1 LRYCYAAR
9 HDVTSDS
16 VAVMKQGLHLQL
28 GQQLKMTPQLQQNI
42 RLLQLS
48 ALDLRQEIQDTVES
62 NPLLELE
69 DEGDSFSSDAEAEPP
84 ASADKDHEEL
94 DLDATDHFDDDLR
107 VDTDWDDIY
116 PGSSTGSS
124 ASSGTDEDG
133 DSWEARSSTPESFQ
147 QHLLWQL
154 NLTHLS
160 DADNAIAEAI
170 IDALDERGY
179 LTDSLDDIRAAV
191 QPLNLRP
198 DDPLF
203 PEDDEIIAVLH
214 LLQHFDPPGV
224 AARSLTECLSIQL
237 NMLDEETPWRR
248 QALQLVN
255 QHINLLESRDFDT
268 LRRRMNLADE
278 QLSEVMRL
286 IRGLNPAPGELVSDS
301 NPEYVVPDVVVS
313 RRGKRWLVELNPESM
328 PKVRINDH
336 YAGMIRHTRREE
348 DGSYLKAQLQEAK
361 WFLKS
366 LQSRNET
373 LLKVATRI
381 VEVQQGF
388 FEYGEEA
395 MKPLVLAEIA
405 DAVGMHESTISRVT
419 NQKYMHTPK
428 GVFELK
434 YFFSSHVGTDG
445 GGECS
450 STAIRAIIK
459 KLVAAED
466 ARKPLS
472 DNKLADLL
480 NEQGIQ
486 VARRTVAK
494 YREAM
499 RIPASSD
506 RKRLV

>member
-1 LRYCYAAR
+1 
-9 HDVTSDS
+9 
-16 VAVMKQGLHLQL
+16 MKQGLHFQL
-28 GQQLKMTPQLQQNI
+28 GQQLKMTPQLQQAI

-62 NPLLELE
+62 NPMLELDE
-69 DEGDSFSSDAEAEPP
+69 DDPYASELPEP
-84 ASADKDHEEL
+84 SRDEDRDREEL
-94 DLDATDHFDDDLR
+94 NLDGNDEFRDDLQ

-116 PGSSTGSS
+116 PGSGGASGSG
-124 ASSGTDEDG
+124 SGGAGEDDDG
-133 DSWEARSSTPESFQ
+133 EGWEARNAVPESLQ

-154 NLTHLS
+154 NLTHLG
-160 DADNAIAEAI
+160 DGDRAIAEAI
-170 IDALDERGY
+170 IDSLDERGY
-179 LTDSLDDIRAAV
+179 LACDLEDIRAAV
-191 QPLNLRP
+191 QPLGLKP

-203 PEDDEIIAVLH
+203 PEDDEIEAVLH

-224 AARSLTECLSIQL
+224 AARSLAECLTLQL
-237 NMLDEETPWRR
+237 NLLDDATPWRR
-248 QALQLVN
+248 QALLLVN
-255 QHINLLESRDFDT
+255 QHLGLLEGRDYDG
-268 LRRRMNLADE
+268 LRRKLGLAEE
-278 QLSEVMRL
+278 QLAEVMRL
-286 IRGLNPAPGELVSDS
+286 IRGLNPHPGELVSDTT
-301 NPEYVVPDVVVS
+301 PDYVVPDVVVS

-328 PKVRINDH
+328 PRVRVNDT
-336 YAGMIRHTRREE
+336 YAGLIRHARREE
-348 DGSYLKAQLQEAK
+348 DSSYLKAQLQEAR

-388 FEYGEEA
+388 FEYGDEA

-405 DAVGMHESTISRVT
+405 EAVGMHESTISRVT
-419 NQKYMHTPK
+419 NQKYMLTPR

-450 STAIRAIIK
+450 STAIRAIIR

-472 DNKLADLL
+472 DSKLADLL

>member
-1 LRYCYAAR
+1 
-9 HDVTSDS
+9 
-16 VAVMKQGLHLQL
+16 MKQGLHLQL
-28 GQQLKMTPQLQQNI
+28 GQQLKMTPQLQQAI

-62 NPLLELE
+62 NPLLEME
-69 DEGDSFSSDAEAEPP
+69 DEADSFA
-84 ASADKDHEEL
+84 ADGEVETPSQQGDRAEL
-94 DLDATDHFDDDLR
+94 DLDATDNFADDLQ

-116 PGSSTGSS
+116 PGSSGSGS
-124 ASSGTDEDG
+124 GSGSGSSGTDEDG
-133 DSWEARSSTPESFQ
+133 DSWEARNASPESFQ

-154 NLTHLS
+154 NLTPMS
-160 DADNAIAEAI
+160 EADRAIAEAI

-179 LTDSLDDIRAAV
+179 LIETLEDIRAAV
-191 QPLNLRP
+191 QPLGLKP

-203 PEDDEIIAVLH
+203 PEDDEIVAVLH
-214 LLQHFDPPGV
+214 RLQHFDPPGV
-224 AARSLTECLSIQL
+224 AARDLSECLSIQL

-255 QHINLLESRDFDT
+255 QHLGLLESRDFDT
-268 LRRRMNLADE
+268 LRRRMNLTDE
-278 QLSEVMRL
+278 QLAEVMRL

-301 NPEYVVPDVVVS
+301 SPEYIVPDVVVS

>member
-1 LRYCYAAR
+1 
-9 HDVTSDS
+9 
-16 VAVMKQGLHLQL
+16 MKQGLHLQL
-28 GQQLKMTPQLQQNI
+28 GQQLKMTPQLQQAI

-69 DEGDSFSSDAEAEPP
+69 DDASDFATETLSESISEGDR
-84 ASADKDHEEL
+84 EEL
-94 DLDATDHFDDDLR
+94 DLDNSDHFADDLQ

-116 PGSSTGSS
+116 PGSSTGSG
-124 ASSGTDEDG
+124 SGSGLDEEG
-133 DSWEARSSTPESFQ
+133 DSWEARSSAPESLHE
-147 QHLLWQL
+147 HLLWQL
-154 NLTHLS
+154 NLTPMNE
-160 DADNAIAEAI
+160 ADKAIAEAI
-170 IDALDERGY
+170 IDALDDRGY
-179 LTDSLDDIRAAV
+179 LTDDLADIRAAV
-191 QPLNLRP
+191 QPLNLKP
-198 DDPLF
+198 EDPLF
-203 PEDDEIIAVLH
+203 PEDDEIVAVLH
-214 LLQHFDPPGV
+214 LLQHFDPPGIG
-224 AARSLTECLSIQL
+224 ARNLAECLTIQL
-237 NMLDEETPWRR
+237 NMLTEDTPWRS
-248 QALQLVN
+248 QALQLVG
-255 QHINLLESRDFDT
+255 QHLNLLESRDFET
-268 LRRRMNLADE
+268 LRRRTNLNDE
-278 QLSEVMRL
+278 QLAEVMRL
-286 IRGLNPAPGELVSDS
+286 IRGLNPAPGELVSD
-301 NPEYVVPDVVVS
+301 NAPEYVVPDVVVS

-348 DGSYLKAQLQEAK
+348 DGSYLKGQLQEAK

-405 DAVGMHESTISRVT
+405 ESVGMHESTISRVT

-499 RIPASSD
+499 RIPASSE
-506 RKRLV
+506 RKRLI